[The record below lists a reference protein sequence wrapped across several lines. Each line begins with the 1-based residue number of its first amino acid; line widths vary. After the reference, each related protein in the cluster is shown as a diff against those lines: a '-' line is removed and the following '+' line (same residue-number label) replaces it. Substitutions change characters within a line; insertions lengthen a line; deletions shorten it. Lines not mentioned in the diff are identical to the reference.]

1 MVLQVLLM
9 AMMREGVKRCRD
21 PNMYQYIPQDY
32 YLFDHIKTF
41 LKLCLVCVLICSN
54 PSQAYVDMIVAME
67 WSSFVV
73 VYEESEGLVRLQEVL
88 KLAPKKKKAKE
99 ELKIRVRQLTRA
111 PKADNDGRA
120 PPDYRSGN
128 PTTLA

>member
-1 MVLQVLLM
+1 
-9 AMMREGVKRCRD
+9 
-21 PNMYQYIPQDY
+21 
-32 YLFDHIKTF
+32 
-41 LKLCLVCVLICSN
+41 
-54 PSQAYVDMIVAME
+54 MIAAME
-67 WSSFVV
+67 WKSFLV

-111 PKADNDGRA
+111 PKADNDDRA